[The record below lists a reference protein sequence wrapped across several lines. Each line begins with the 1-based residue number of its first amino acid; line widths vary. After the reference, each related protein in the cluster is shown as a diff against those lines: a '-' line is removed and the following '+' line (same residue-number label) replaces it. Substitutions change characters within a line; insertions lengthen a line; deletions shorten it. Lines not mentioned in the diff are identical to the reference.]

1 MSENQLDHEDGPQ
14 GHDSHNHEDHGG
26 FKTYMFVFGGLI
38 VLTIMSFWIGNSDL
52 KNQSPAAAWAGMM
65 AVSCGKA
72 MLVILFFMHLKWEAN
87 WKYVLTIPAMMMSIF
102 LVLMLVPDVGMRTR
116 RYSEERIIHAA
127 ESASHS
133 HEHGGEHDENNDHSE
148 NAAH

>member
-1 MSENQLDHEDGPQ
+1 MSENQSNHEGGPQ
-14 GHDSHNHEDHGG
+14 GHDSHDHEDHGG
-26 FKTYMFVFGGLI
+26 FTTYMFVFGGLI

-102 LVLMLVPDVGMRTR
+102 LVLMLVPDVGMRTL

-127 ESASHS
+127 ESTLHIDD
-133 HEHGGEHDENNDHSE
+133 HGGEHDEANDHSE
-148 NAAH
+148 DAAH